1 MNPLYW
7 LAILAVLL
15 IVEAAT
21 LALTTIWFAGG
32 AFVAFLVSLF
42 CDNIVVEFI
51 VFLVCSVALFLFC
64 RPSALRRFN
73 RRRAKTNV
81 ESAIGQTVRVTE
93 DVNNYSGTGRA
104 VLAGMEWAARSF
116 DDRVTFPPNTLAVV
130 ARVEGVKLI
139 IQPKED

>member
-15 IVEAAT
+15 IIEAAT
-21 LALTTIWFAGG
+21 MALTTIWFAGG
-32 AFVAFLVSLF
+32 ALIAYLVSLF
-42 CDNIVVEFI
+42 CDNLTVQFI
-51 VFLVCSVALFLFC
+51 VFFVCSVALLLFL
-64 RPSALRRFN
+64 RPSALKRFN

-81 ESAIGQTVRVTE
+81 DSAIGKTVRVTE
-93 DVNNYSGTGRA
+93 EVNNYTNTGRA
-104 VLAGMEWAARSF
+104 DLAGMEWAARSF
-116 DDRVTFPPNTLAVV
+116 NDRLTFPAGTLATV

>member
-15 IVEAAT
+15 IIEGFT
-21 LALTTIWFAGG
+21 MALTTIWFAGG
-32 AFVAFLVSLF
+32 ALVALLVSLCTDSLLVQCIF
-42 CDNIVVEFI
+42 FAVV
-51 VFLVCSVALFLFC
+51 SVALLLLC

-93 DVNNYSGTGRA
+93 NVNNYDGTGRA
-104 VLAGMEWAARSF
+104 VLSGMEWAAKSI
-116 DDRVTFPPNTLAVV
+116 DDGITFPVNTLATV

-139 IQPKED
+139 ITPKED